1 MLSSNPCPIFNVSN
15 LAGMKIRRTFVN
27 KKTIVLMAS
36 SFYKWLVIPALG
48 IALSSASLH
57 QAHPFHVSVV
67 EINHNSAEKTLEI
80 SCKIFTDDFEK
91 VLAQNYKTK
100 VDLTSPPDKKAMDSI
115 VKKYIFSHLSISV
128 DGKRAALSYLGF
140 EKDNEAVYSYV
151 QVENVVSLK
160 KVELTNNLMYDMFT
174 DQVNIIHVIVNGNRK
189 STKLDYPD
197 TAAKIEF

>member
-1 MLSSNPCPIFNVSN
+1 
-15 LAGMKIRRTFVN
+15 
-27 KKTIVLMAS
+27 MAS

-57 QAHPFHVSVV
+57 RAHPFHVSVV

-128 DGKRAALSYLGF
+128 DGKGAALSYLGF
-140 EKDNEAVYSYV
+140 EKDNEAVYCYV
-151 QVENVVSLK
+151 QVDNVPSVR